1 MIKVLVVDD
10 SGFFRR
16 RIGEMLGA
24 DSNLEVIAY
33 AKTGEEAISL
43 TKQLK
48 PDVITM
54 DIEMP
59 GMNGIEATR
68 RIMAEQATPII
79 MFSSLTTEGAQSTFD
94 ALDAGALDF
103 LPKRFQDIA
112 KDIEDARILLCD
124 RVKAVAR
131 TRVAKPRPATV
142 TPTAKPKQ
150 KPTQKPAITSK
161 SESLV
166 RETQPASS
174 ADKAPINYNRH
185 SKINLIAIGTST
197 GGPVALQNVLT
208 SIPANFPL
216 PIVIVQHMPGTFT
229 PTFAQRLNQQCAITV
244 KEAHDGDCLEAGVA
258 LLAPGG
264 KQMLL
269 KGNGHNACIKIEES
283 EPSLTYKPSV
293 DVTFRSV
300 SKVFPDSTLA
310 IIMTGMGADGR
321 EGCRELKTHGSEI
334 WAQDEQSCVVFGMPA
349 AIVDA
354 GLADEV
360 LDLSQIGELIVKR
373 V

>member
-24 DSNLEVIAY
+24 DPSMEVVGY
-33 AKTGEEAISL
+33 AKNGEESVAL
-43 TKQLK
+43 AKQLK

-68 RIMAEQATPII
+68 RIMAEQPTPII
-79 MFSSLTTEGAQSTFD
+79 MFSSLTTEGAQFTFD
-94 ALDAGALDF
+94 ALDAGALDY

-112 KDIEDARILLCD
+112 KDIDEARTLLCD
-124 RVKAVAR
+124 RVRAVAR
-131 TRVAKPRPATV
+131 TRVSKPAAADKPAAIV
-142 TPTAKPKQ
+142 SKPK
-150 KPTQKPAITSK
+150 PKPASR
-161 SESLV
+161 
-166 RETQPASS
+166 REVPEQVSPAVGKPVVTRSS
-174 ADKAPINYNRH
+174 QHIKL
-185 SKINLIAIGTST
+185 KIVAIGTST
-197 GGPVALQNVLT
+197 GGPVALQTVLT
-208 SIPANFPL
+208 KLPANFPL
-216 PIVIVQHMPGTFT
+216 PIIIVQHMPATFT
-229 PTFAQRLNQQCAITV
+229 PTFAQRLNTQCAITV
-244 KEAHDGDCLEAGVA
+244 REAKDGDRLEAGVA

-264 KQMLL
+264 KQMMVQS
-269 KGNGHNACIKIEES
+269 NGTGQFIKVVES

-293 DVTFRSV
+293 DITFRTV
-300 SKVFPDSTLA
+300 SKVFPDNTLA

-334 WAQDEQSCVVFGMPA
+334 WAQDEQSCVVYGMPA
-349 AIVDA
+349 AVVEA

-360 LDLSQIGELIVKR
+360 LDINNIGAHIVER

>member
-24 DSNLEVIAY
+24 DASLEVIGY
-33 AKTGEEAISL
+33 ARNGEESIAL
-43 TKQLK
+43 TKQLN

-68 RIMAEQATPII
+68 RIMAEHPTPII
-79 MFSSLTTEGAQSTFD
+79 MFSSLTTEGAQSTFE
-94 ALDAGALDF
+94 ALDAGALDY

-112 KDIEDARILLCD
+112 KDIDEARVLLCD
-124 RVKAVAR
+124 RVRAVAR
-131 TRVAKPRPATV
+131 TRVAKPAATPKPTAAPAARPAA
-142 TPTAKPKQ
+142 TPEKKPVASIKAAPSVVETA
-150 KPTQKPAITSK
+150 
-161 SESLV
+161 
-166 RETQPASS
+166 
-174 ADKAPINYNRH
+174 INKVSHRH
-185 SKINLIAIGTST
+185 IPHGKFGLLAIGTST

-208 SIPANFPL
+208 KLPVNFPL
-216 PIVIVQHMPGTFT
+216 PIILVQHMPATFT

-244 KEAHDGDCLEAGVA
+244 KEAKDGDRLEPGVA

-264 KQMLL
+264 KQMLI
-269 KGNGHNACIKIEES
+269 KSNGGGNIVKIVDS

-293 DVTFRSV
+293 DITFRSV
-300 SKVFPDSTLA
+300 AKVYPDSTLA

-334 WAQDEQSCVVFGMPA
+334 WAQDEKSCVVYGMPA
-349 AIVDA
+349 AVVDA
-354 GLADEV
+354 GLADEI
-360 LDLSQIGELIVKR
+360 LDVNNIGGRITER

>member
-24 DSNLEVIAY
+24 DSGLEVIGY
-33 AKTGEEAISL
+33 AKTGEESIAQ
-43 TKQLK
+43 TKKLR

-68 RIMAEQATPII
+68 RIMAEQPTPII

-94 ALDAGALDF
+94 ALDAGAVDF

-112 KDIEDARILLCD
+112 KDIDEARVLLCN
-124 RVKAVAR
+124 RVRAVAR
-131 TRVAKPRPATV
+131 TRIEQSAPVAITRPRPAPV
-142 TPTAKPKQ
+142 PKVRPVATAPKSDAVAEKPRGMRGR
-150 KPTQKPAITSK
+150 SG
-161 SESLV
+161 
-166 RETQPASS
+166 
-174 ADKAPINYNRH
+174 
-185 SKINLIAIGTST
+185 KINLLAIGTST
-197 GGPVALQNVLT
+197 GGPVALQNVL
-208 SIPANFPL
+208 IALPADFPV

-229 PTFAQRLNQQCAITV
+229 PTFAARLNQQCAITV
-244 KEAHDGDCLEAGVA
+244 KEAKDGDRLEPGVA

-264 KQMLL
+264 KQMLV
-269 KGNGHNACIKIEES
+269 KENNGVAFVKVEES

-293 DVTFRSV
+293 DITFRSV
-300 SKVFPDSTLA
+300 AKIFPGNTLA
-310 IIMTGMGADGR
+310 VIMTGMGADGR
-321 EGCRELKTHGSEI
+321 EGCRELKNLGSEV
-334 WAQDEQSCVVFGMPA
+334 WAQDEQSCVVYGMPA
-349 AIVDA
+349 AVVDA

-360 LDLSQIGELIVKR
+360 LDINEIGPHLVGR

>member
-1 MIKVLVVDD
+1 MVKVLVVDD

-16 RIGEMLGA
+16 RIGEMLAA
-24 DSNLEVIAY
+24 DSSLEVVGY
-33 AKTGEEAISL
+33 ARTGEEAIAQ
-43 TKQLK
+43 TKLLK

-68 RIMAEQATPII
+68 RIMLEQPTPII

-112 KDIEDARILLCD
+112 KDIEEARLLLCE
-124 RVKAVAR
+124 RVRAVAR
-131 TRVAKPRPATV
+131 TSVRKPRPAM
-142 TPTAKPKQ
+142 PQRPS
-150 KPTQKPAITSK
+150 PAPVP
-161 SESLV
+161 ESSPPV
-166 RETQPASS
+166 AAPRPAPV
-174 ADKAPINYNRH
+174 ADKPPVARRRAG
-185 SKINLIAIGTST
+185 KIDLLAIGTST

-208 SIPANFPL
+208 NLPANFSL
-216 PIVIVQHMPGTFT
+216 PIILVQHMPGTFT
-229 PTFAQRLNQQCAITV
+229 PTFAQRLDQQCKITV
-244 KEAHDGDCLEAGVA
+244 REAKDGDRLEPGVA

-264 KQMLL
+264 MQMLVHG
-269 KGNGHNACIKIEES
+269 KNGEAYVKVEES

-293 DVTFRSV
+293 DLTFRSV
-300 SKVFPDSTLA
+300 AKVYPGNTLA

-321 EGCRELKTHGSEI
+321 EGCRELKKLGSEI
-334 WAQDEQSCVVFGMPA
+334 WAQAEQSCVVYGMPA
-349 AIVDA
+349 AVVDA

-360 LDLSQIGELIVKR
+360 LELNDIGPHIVSR